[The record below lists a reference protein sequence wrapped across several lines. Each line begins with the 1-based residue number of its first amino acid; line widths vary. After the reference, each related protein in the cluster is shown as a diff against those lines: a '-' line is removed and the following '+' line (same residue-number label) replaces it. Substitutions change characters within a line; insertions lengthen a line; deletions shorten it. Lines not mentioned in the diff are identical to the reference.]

1 MTLQTETFDFVSL
14 VRKVGEAALANEEA
28 IEHAVAEMQK
38 VMAALQKTELG
49 FEAQQKSLPQFVSAE
64 VDRKLAQTVDSAASQ
79 ISARFD
85 DTYQGAERARQSFDD
100 AAERARTVTENAESW
115 LRNNIMWSALGCFAL
130 GCVGMILGVWLC
142 AQLFVPPSDILQH
155 RREAEQAVAALSP
168 QGGESALGWCDNQD
182 HSKKRR
188 CVRTDE
194 TMNDSP
200 FTSDG
205 GKRTYRI
212 IYGY

>member
-1 MTLQTETFDFVSL
+1 MTLQSETFDFVSL
-14 VRKVGEAALANEEA
+14 VRKVGEAALANEES
-28 IEHAVAEMQK
+28 IEHALVEMQK
-38 VMAALQKTELG
+38 VIAALQKTERG

-85 DTYQGAERARQSFDD
+85 DTYQGAERARQSFDE
-100 AAERARTVTENAESW
+100 AAERARKVTDIAESW

-130 GCVGMILGVWLC
+130 GCVGMVLGVWLC

-155 RREAEQAVAALSP
+155 QREAEQAVATLSP
-168 QGGESALGWCDNQD
+168 QGGESALSWCENQD
-182 HSKKRR
+182 HSKKHR

-194 TMNDSP
+194 MT
-200 FTSDG
+200 
-205 GKRTYRI
+205 
-212 IYGY
+212 